1 METVELSLPA
11 QLDIGALQG
20 LKEELL
26 AAAALTGALVVDGSQ
41 VERAGTP
48 AVQLLCAAAL
58 AFSGPD
64 RRFAL
69 HSPSE
74 TLSAAFA
81 DLGLGAELRQWSA
94 S

>member
-1 METVELSLPA
+1 METVELTLPA
-11 QLDIGALQG
+11 QLDFAALQG

-26 AAAALTGALVVDGSQ
+26 AAAALPGDLLIDGSE

-48 AVQLLCAAAL
+48 AVQLLLAAAR
-58 AFSGPD
+58 AFTGTD

-69 HSPSE
+69 RSPSE
-74 TLSAAFA
+74 ALSGAFA
-81 DLGLGAELRQWSA
+81 DLGLGEELRQWSA

>member
-1 METVELSLPA
+1 METVELTLPA
-11 QLDIGALQG
+11 QLDIGALQS

-26 AAAALTGALVVDGSQ
+26 AAAALGGELAIDGSQ

-48 AVQLLCAAAL
+48 AVQLLLAAARS
-58 AFSGPD
+58 FSRND

-69 HSPSE
+69 LSPSQ
-74 TLSAAFA
+74 TLSAAFT
-81 DLGLGAELRQWSA
+81 DLGLSAELRQWSA